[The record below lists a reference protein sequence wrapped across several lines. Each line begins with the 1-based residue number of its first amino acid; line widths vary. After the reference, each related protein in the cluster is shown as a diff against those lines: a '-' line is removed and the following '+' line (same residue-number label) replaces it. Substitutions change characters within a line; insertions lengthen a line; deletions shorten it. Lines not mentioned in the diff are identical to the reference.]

1 MQTIQHTFHF
11 SSTPAAIIRA
21 LIREDQIQKW
31 WTKDASIISRNGLFQ
46 WEGHGWTVELG
57 IKSPNDHSVIWSCTR
72 SNMQNTNAWE
82 GSTMMFELIKDESG
96 TKVEF
101 THSNYQDSPCF
112 KVCSDGWNYF
122 LGTSLK
128 SFLETGK
135 GFPYPETQNTSALPS
150 E

>member
-21 LIREDQIQKW
+21 LIREDQIQQW
-31 WTKDASIISRNGLFQ
+31 WTTDASILSRHGLFQ
-46 WEGHGWTVELG
+46 WMDKGWTVELG
-57 IKSPNDHSVIWSCTR
+57 IKSPNDHSVIWTCTK

-82 GSTMMFELIKDESG
+82 GSTMAFELIKDENG
-96 TKVEF
+96 TKMDF
-101 THSNYQDSPCF
+101 THANYQDSPCYEA
-112 KVCSDGWNYF
+112 CSDGWKYF

-135 GFPYPETQNTSALPS
+135 GFPYPVLFS
-150 E
+150 